1 MGRAAEHARGLRHRY
16 LGTEHVLLALASDE
30 GLAGSVLARLGVTPD
45 GVNDQIAATIGIGH
59 SAGSETLGVTPR
71 LKRVL
76 EAACKEARRLGH
88 RCADREHLLL
98 ATAEH
103 EGVAEQILR
112 ALGTEPRAVREQL
125 ADLVAGEA
133 PNVAATVRTPRRRRR
148 RRSRA

>member
-88 RCADREHLLL
+88 RCADRERLLL
-98 ATAEH
+98 DGGA
-103 EGVAEQILR
+103 VARLR
-112 ALGTEPRAVREQL
+112 NDTFSSW
-125 ADLVAGEA
+125 
-133 PNVAATVRTPRRRRR
+133 TIY
-148 RRSRA
+148 